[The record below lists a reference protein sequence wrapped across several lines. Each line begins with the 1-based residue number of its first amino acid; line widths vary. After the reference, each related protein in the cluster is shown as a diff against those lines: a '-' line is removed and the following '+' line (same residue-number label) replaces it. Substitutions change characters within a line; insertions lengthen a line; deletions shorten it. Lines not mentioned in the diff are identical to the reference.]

1 MEFRLLMD
9 SFEVVSHVKDGT
21 VGRLSVE
28 SVTSIWKLFIDLSKS
43 FPNISFIANTK
54 TLSPSIGR
62 DQFRTFQHLQ
72 TCWINLSPLCG
83 PPWPKHTN
91 QSKFPTSC
99 VSSRLRIQSK
109 SPPKTPWKQQKI
121 VESPKPEETFHEWK
135 KIRFVDEKKS

>member
-9 SFEVVSHVKDGT
+9 SFEVVSHVKDET
-21 VGRLSVE
+21 VERLNVE
-28 SVTSIWKLFIDLSKS
+28 SVTSIWELFVDLPKS
-43 FPNISFIANTK
+43 FPNISFIANSK
-54 TLSPSIGR
+54 TLSPSIGW
-62 DQFRTFQHLQ
+62 DCSLTFQHLQ
-72 TCWINLSPLCG
+72 TCWINVSPLCG

-109 SPPKTPWKQQKI
+109 SPPKTPWKQQKNCW
-121 VESPKPEETFHEWK
+121 KPQTWRNLSWVK